1 MTYLELV
8 NKVLVRLREEEVTSV
23 QESPYSKLIGEL
35 VNVVKREVEDS
46 WNWSHLRTSVVVATV
61 PNLYSYQLIGVNVRS
76 RIIDVYD
83 ETSKNEVFLKST
95 TWFNR
100 AYLAGTA
107 GFAKPQYYNLNGVS
121 VEGDNLVNLF
131 PIPDGVY
138 EVYFSAIIPQEDLV
152 SDGDI
157 IKMPYQM
164 IVEGALGRAISERGD
179 DGGSGEQE
187 GKYQRLVSDYIAF
200 DAANRP
206 DETIWYP
213 S

>member
-23 QESPYSKLIGEL
+23 QETPYSKLIGEL
-35 VNVVKREVEDS
+35 VNVVKREVEDT
-46 WNWSHLRTSVVVATV
+46 WNWSHLRTSVVVTTV
-61 PNLYSYQLIGVNVRS
+61 AGLYSYQLIGVNVRS
-76 RIIDVYD
+76 RIIDVYN
-83 ETSKNEVFLKST
+83 ETSKHELFLKST
-95 TWFNR
+95 KWFNR
-100 AYLAGTA
+100 VYLESTVSA
-107 GFAKPQYYNLNGVS
+107 AKPQYYNLNGVS
-121 VEGDNLVNLF
+121 VEGDNLVDLF
-131 PIPDGVY
+131 PIPDAAY
-138 EVYFSAIIPQEDLV
+138 NVYFSAIIPQGDLV
-152 SDGDI
+152 GDGDV

-164 IVEGALGRAISERGD
+164 VVEGALGRAISERGD

-187 GKYQRLVSDYIAF
+187 GKYQRVVSDYIAF